1 MAEDYD
7 FGTARGAWPAAIHT
21 ALTARGV
28 RLLAH
33 VPDGGNAPLIARCEA
48 DPAITVVPLTTE
60 EEGVGVISGAWLGG
74 MRSVL
79 AIQSSGVGNC
89 GNLFAMLRSCTMP
102 ALLIVSM
109 RGDGPADGGH
119 HPGEQA
125 SAGNA
130 APDLPRRRY
139 AIRAGEQC
147 RTATRRFPG
156 VEEAPGHGGVR
167 HHRQF
172 GERAT
177 GDRQAHVLIPGARRA
192 DPWA

>member
-1 MAEDYD
+1 MTEDYD
-7 FGTARGAWPAAIHT
+7 FGTARGTWPAAMHA
-21 ALTARGV
+21 ALRARDI

-48 DPAITVVPLTTE
+48 DPDITVVPLTTE

-109 RGDGPADGGH
+109 RGEW
-119 HPGEQA
+119 GEFVPWQIPM
-125 SAGNA
+125 GQA
-130 APDLPRRRY
+130 APDMLRLFGFDLFRLE
-139 AIRAGEQC
+139 RA
-147 RTATRRFPG
+147 
-156 VEEAPGHGGVR
+156 EEAAEVTDH
-167 HHRQF
+167 
-172 GERAT
+172 AL
-177 GDRQAHVLIPGARRA
+177 RQAFLGGRASALLVSQRLIGSKSFGK
-192 DPWA
+192 

>member
-1 MAEDYD
+1 MTEDYD
-7 FGTARGAWPAAIHT
+7 FGTASGAWPAAMHA
-21 ALTARGV
+21 ALRARDV

-60 EEGVGVISGAWLGG
+60 EEGVGVIAGAWLGG

-109 RGDGPADGGH
+109 RGEW
-119 HPGEQA
+119 GEFVPWQIPM
-125 SAGNA
+125 GQA
-130 APDLPRRRY
+130 APDMLRLFGFDLFRL
-139 AIRAGEQC
+139 EQ
-147 RTATRRFPG
+147 AD
-156 VEEAPGHGGVR
+156 EAAAVTDH
-167 HHRQF
+167 
-172 GERAT
+172 AL
-177 GDRQAHVLIPGARRA
+177 RQAFLGGRAAALLVSQRLIGSKSFGK
-192 DPWA
+192 